1 MPSYRTGLV
10 PAQPAGAWVIIRDMT
25 SVPDRARVRLTGIS
39 SRAYEHPADRSALV
53 ALRKL
58 SGFDTLLRKLFGLF
72 NERAFRLTYLAGAV
86 RVSERQFPH
95 IYELVRDGSYI
106 LDLDEVPEVYVTQN
120 PLVNA
125 MALGRDKPFIVI
137 TTGMVNLYDPEE
149 LRWVVGHEL
158 GHILSG
164 HVVYRTMLLILLRL
178 AARVAFL
185 PITLGLGAIIWG
197 LEEWF
202 RKSELSCDRAGLLA
216 GQDVDAAR
224 RALMK
229 LAGGAQL
236 SELNPDA
243 FREQA
248 HEYDAV
254 PDLRDSILKILQLQ
268 GNDAPVRRG
277 QVRRARLLGHARRVR
292 AHPGRRLHAPGHR
305 QQRLGRRGSQERGQG
320 LPGVVEPVPGPAD
333 RHLPRCRRRRGAG
346 RRRPL
351 RPAPKPPPH
360 RRQRPDRQRRRQLAE
375 PAETTANSRGAKLRD
390 HAAARGLGPSG
401 RAILRRGTAAGRGAH
416 RGAPGGRPPG
426 LAPLAENHEIVA
438 VHDLALVFLA

>member
-1 MPSYRTGLV
+1 
-10 PAQPAGAWVIIRDMT
+10 MT

-58 SGFDTLLRKLFGLF
+58 SGFDTLLKRLFGLF
-72 NERAFRLTYLAGAV
+72 NERAFRLTYLGSSV

-95 IYELVRDGSYI
+95 IHEMVRDGAYI
-106 LDLDEVPEVYVTQN
+106 LDLPEVPECYVMQT

-137 TTGMVNLYDPEE
+137 NTGMVELLDAEE
-149 LRWVVGHEL
+149 LRAVIGHEL

-164 HVVYRTMLLILLRL
+164 HAVYRTMLVILLRL
-178 AARVAFL
+178 AARAAFL
-185 PITLGLGAIIWG
+185 PIALALTAIIWG

-216 GQDVDAAR
+216 GQDLDASR
-224 RALMK
+224 RVLMK

-254 PDLRDSILKILQLQ
+254 PDLRDSILKIMQLQ
-268 GNDAPVRRG
+268 GNTHPFAVVRFAELDYWATHGEYERILGGDYPRREDDGSASVGEEVRNAAKSYQESWNRSQDPLIGIFRG
-277 QVRRARLLGHARRVR
+277 V
-292 AHPGRRLHAPGHR
+292 
-305 QQRLGRRGSQERGQG
+305 
-320 LPGVVEPVPGPAD
+320 
-333 RHLPRCRRRRGAG
+333 
-346 RRRPL
+346 
-351 RPAPKPPPH
+351 
-360 RRQRPDRQRRRQLAE
+360 
-375 PAETTANSRGAKLRD
+375 AETGAR
-390 HAAARGLGPSG
+390 
-401 RAILRRGTAAGRGAH
+401 AAGGLFDRLQKRG
-416 RGAPGGRPPG
+416 PGGPG
-426 LAPLAENHEIVA
+426 GPGGSSGN
-438 VHDLALVFLA
+438 DDN

>member
-1 MPSYRTGLV
+1 
-10 PAQPAGAWVIIRDMT
+10 MT

-58 SGFDTLLRKLFGLF
+58 SGFDTLLKRLFGLF
-72 NERAFRLTYLAGAV
+72 NERAFRLTYLGSSV

-95 IYELVRDGSYI
+95 IHEMVRDGAYI
-106 LDLDEVPEVYVTQN
+106 LDLPEVPECYVMQT

-137 TTGMVNLYDPEE
+137 NTGMVELLDAEE
-149 LRWVVGHEL
+149 LRAVIGHEL

-164 HVVYRTMLLILLRL
+164 HAVYRTMLVILLRL
-178 AARVAFL
+178 AARAAFL
-185 PITLGLGAIIWG
+185 PIALALTAIIWG

-216 GQDVDAAR
+216 GQDLDASR
-224 RALMK
+224 RVLMK

-254 PDLRDSILKILQLQ
+254 PDLRDSVLKILQLQ
-268 GNDAPVRRG
+268 GTTHPFAVVRFAELDYWATHGEYERILGGDYPRREEDVNASVGEEVRNAAKSYQESWNRSQDPLIGIFRG
-277 QVRRARLLGHARRVR
+277 V
-292 AHPGRRLHAPGHR
+292 
-305 QQRLGRRGSQERGQG
+305 
-320 LPGVVEPVPGPAD
+320 
-333 RHLPRCRRRRGAG
+333 
-346 RRRPL
+346 
-351 RPAPKPPPH
+351 
-360 RRQRPDRQRRRQLAE
+360 
-375 PAETTANSRGAKLRD
+375 AETGAR
-390 HAAARGLGPSG
+390 
-401 RAILRRGTAAGRGAH
+401 AAGGLFDRLQNRG
-416 RGAPGGRPPG
+416 PGGPG
-426 LAPLAENHEIVA
+426 GPGSSSGN
-438 VHDLALVFLA
+438 DDN

>member
-1 MPSYRTGLV
+1 MPSYRTGLI

-268 GNDAPVRRG
+268 GNTHPFAVVRFAELDYWATHGEYERILGGDYTRRDTDSSASVGEEVRNAAKAYQDSWNRSQDPLIGIFRG
-277 QVRRARLLGHARRVR
+277 V
-292 AHPGRRLHAPGHR
+292 
-305 QQRLGRRGSQERGQG
+305 
-320 LPGVVEPVPGPAD
+320 
-333 RHLPRCRRRRGAG
+333 
-346 RRRPL
+346 
-351 RPAPKPPPH
+351 
-360 RRQRPDRQRRRQLAE
+360 AE
-375 PAETTANSRGAKLRD
+375 G
-390 HAAARGLGPSG
+390 AARAGGGLFD
-401 RAILRRGTAAGRGAH
+401 RLQN
-416 RGAPGGRPPG
+416 RPPTG
-426 LAPLAENHEIVA
+426 GSGTGNGG
-438 VHDLALVFLA
+438 DN

>member
-1 MPSYRTGLV
+1 M
-10 PAQPAGAWVIIRDMT
+10 IRDMT

-58 SGFDTLLRKLFGLF
+58 TGFDTLLRKLFGLF
-72 NERAFRLTYLAGAV
+72 NERAFRLTYLASAV

-95 IYELVRDGSYI
+95 VYELVRDGAYI
-106 LDLDEVPEVYVTQN
+106 LDLPDVPDVYVTQS

-137 TTGMVNLYDPEE
+137 TTGMINLYDPEE
-149 LRWVVGHEL
+149 LRWVIGHEL

-164 HVVYRTMLLILLRL
+164 HAVYRTMLLILLGL
-178 AARVAFL
+178 AARAAWT
-185 PITLGLGAIIWG
+185 PLGLGLQAIIWG

-254 PDLRDSILKILQLQ
+254 PDLRDSILKIMQLR
-268 GNDAPVRRG
+268 GNTHPFAVIRFAELDYWATHGEYERILGGDYPRRDADGDASVTEEVRNAAKAYQDSWNRSQDPLIGIFRG
-277 QVRRARLLGHARRVR
+277 V
-292 AHPGRRLHAPGHR
+292 
-305 QQRLGRRGSQERGQG
+305 
-320 LPGVVEPVPGPAD
+320 
-333 RHLPRCRRRRGAG
+333 
-346 RRRPL
+346 
-351 RPAPKPPPH
+351 
-360 RRQRPDRQRRRQLAE
+360 AE
-375 PAETTANSRGAKLRD
+375 S
-390 HAAARGLGPSG
+390 AARAGGGLFD
-401 RAILRRGTAAGRGAH
+401 RLQNRG
-416 RGAPGGRPPG
+416 GGSSRDDD
-426 LAPLAENHEIVA
+426 N
-438 VHDLALVFLA
+438 